1 MMDKIANPQIQELAE
16 VLAERLPTA
25 EQVREAIALAY
36 AVGKNDGALE
46 ANERMLANMNAA
58 KVPK

>member
-16 VLAERLPTA
+16 VLADRLPTA

-46 ANERMLANMNAA
+46 ANERMLANMSAA